1 MPEVGFRPGQPGPKS
16 ALTAATLH
24 MPLSTWL
31 CVSLPVRCGLLGKDR
46 GIVGVLGLCI
56 AAAHPSVCSSTGVQ

>member
-1 MPEVGFRPGQPGPKS
+1 MGFKPGQPGPKS
-16 ALTAATLH
+16 ALTAATLY

-31 CVSLPVRCGLLGKDR
+31 RVSLPVHCGLLGKDR
-46 GIVGVLGLCI
+46 GMGLCI